1 MLIKGRKIRRDG
13 LKIQI
18 KKLTPVRM
26 HLIQS
31 CLKLQELEKNRR
43 NQLKTKNE
51 EDIKKEGKS
60 YCFFYV

>member
-1 MLIKGRKIRRDG
+1 MLIKDRKIRRDG

-43 NQLKTKNE
+43 NQLKTKSE
-51 EDIKKEGKS
+51 EDIKKRGKLL
-60 YCFFYV
+60 FFYV

>member
-1 MLIKGRKIRRDG
+1 MLIKDRKIKRNG

-26 HLIQS
+26 HSIQS

-51 EDIKKEGKS
+51 EDIKK
-60 YCFFYV
+60 